1 MRGTGRGTKKARSER
16 QKTTF
21 KRAYLTKAQAARR
34 LQVTNAEFERLVIL
48 KGIYP
53 REPKRYEGS
62 SGKDKSYYFAK
73 DILWLER
80 EPLLQKMRD
89 FAAFKKKLT
98 KLRGRRMD
106 YDAKVHE
113 QTRKPNFSLATIIK
127 ERYPTFVDALRDCED
142 ALTHIF
148 LYAALPPRVHSDST
162 IEGHTYLTS
171 SMADQCREIRDR
183 WMKYI
188 NSTNGLRK
196 TFISIKGIYYQSNV
210 MGENVMWQC
219 PYEFTSKPPKE
230 VVYRVLMTFLEFYLQ
245 QMRFILFK
253 LEHDQRLAEEKKIS
267 AEEDAECEEGAAED
281 FPVSEEEVKK
291 NEKVKRHISLF
302 EGMTFFISRECPKIH
317 IKFICESFKGKVVD
331 TMEPGKVTHCIIDRP
346 ALAPGD
352 KKVPGVDYVQPQWLF
367 DCINAKGKLPVDEY
381 LMGKQLPPHV
391 SPFRISI
398 SNDPDEIAELKE
410 AIALDRNILENDI
423 PDRVHEIRRMLDP
436 TYDRINPLA
445 HIDPDDEDEDE
456 DDAEDAA
463 LVDDE
468 VHSTDDESDAPTEDS
483 EGNIEVKEHI
493 TRSKKSKR
501 KLVKQQEIGDNKPTP
516 KEVAEKKKKLIQEKK
531 KARREETVDT
541 KKRRKLEEQESKDA
555 ADKEMKMAVMENK
568 PRKLYKAMQ
577 IGIKSRKKVLDNLE
591 DRRTK
596 IREGKAKFDPKTRAL
611 KME

>member
-1 MRGTGRGTKKARSER
+1 MRGTGRGTKKARVER

-21 KRAYLTKAQAARR
+21 KRAYLTKAQAARK

-73 DILWLER
+73 DIAWLDR

-106 YDAKVHE
+106 YDAKVYEKTH
-113 QTRKPNFSLATIIK
+113 KPNFSLASIIK

-183 WMKYI
+183 WLNYI
-188 NSTNGLRK
+188 NNTKGVRK
-196 TFISIKGIYYQSNV
+196 TFISIKGIYYQTNV
-210 MGENVMWQC
+210 MGENIMWQC

-230 VVYRVLMTFLEFYLQ
+230 VVYRVLLTFLEFYLQ

-253 LEHDQRLAEEKKIS
+253 LEHDQRVSEEKMIA
-267 AEEDAECEEGAAED
+267 AEEDAEANEAED
-281 FPVSEEEVKK
+281 FPVSEEEQRRA
-291 NEKVKRHISLF
+291 EKVKKHTSLF
-302 EGMTFFISRECPKIH
+302 EGMTFFISRECPKLH
-317 IKFICESFKGKVVD
+317 IKFICESFNGKVSE
-331 TMEPGKVTHCIIDRP
+331 TMEAGKVTHCIIDRP
-346 ALAPGD
+346 SLPPGD
-352 KKVPGVDYVQPQWLF
+352 KKISGVDYVQPQWLF
-367 DCINAKGKLPVDEY
+367 DCINAKGKLSVDEY

-398 SNDPDEIAELKE
+398 SNDPDELAELKD
-410 AIALDRNILENDI
+410 AIALDRNILENDV
-423 PDRVHEIRRMLDP
+423 PDRVHQIRRMLDP
-436 TYDRINPLA
+436 TYDRVNPLA
-445 HIDPDDEDEDE
+445 RIDADDEDED
-456 DDAEDAA
+456 DLDVEDAA
-463 LVDDE
+463 LADDE
-468 VHSTDDESDAPTEDS
+468 VQSVDDESDAPTEDS
-483 EGNIEVKEHI
+483 EGNIEVREHI

-501 KLVKQQEIGDNKPTP
+501 KLVKQQEVGDNKPTP
-516 KEVAEKKKKLIQEKK
+516 KEVADRKKQILADKKKN
-531 KARREETVDT
+531 RRTENVDI
-541 KKRRKLEEQESKDA
+541 KKRRKLEEQESKEE
-555 ADKEMKMAVMENK
+555 ADKEMKMAVMEKK
-568 PRKLYKAMQ
+568 PRKLYKAMM
-577 IGIKSRKKVLDNLE
+577 IGQKSRKKVLDNLE
-591 DRRTK
+591 DRRSKVCYHFYWFCEHNNSVYT
-596 IREGKAKFDPKTRAL
+596 
-611 KME
+611 